1 MKTSTTQVKSLGNT
15 ISYLAVA
22 FIWLLVWELLSMA
35 INEEILFISPLKA
48 FVTLFSMMGTASY
61 WSTILCSVFR
71 VIGGFIIGYIVAS
84 CLAVLSFKFG
94 FFKLFISPAI
104 SVIKATPVAS
114 FIILALMWSGKDFV
128 PVLICILMVTPI
140 VWSNVLEGLRS
151 VDADLIEMCDVYKMS
166 SIEKARHVY
175 LPSLIPYNAAAVG
188 SGLGLCWKA
197 GVAAEVICRTMP
209 SIGNSIWET
218 KFYIITDELFAWT
231 ATVVL
236 LSVFFDF
243 IVKKITAKLLSGYK
257 TEVAADD

>member
-15 ISYLAVA
+15 ISYFAVA
-22 FIWLLVWELLSMA
+22 FIWFVIWELLSIA
-35 INEEILFISPLKA
+35 IDEEILFVSPLK
-48 FVTLFSMMGTASY
+48 VLSTLLTMMGTTSY
-61 WSTILCSVFR
+61 WETILYSVLR
-71 VIGGFIIGYIVAS
+71 VLGGFAVGYIVSA
-84 CLAVLSFKFG
+84 CFAVLSFKFD
-94 FFKLFISPAI
+94 FFRLFISPAI

-128 PVLICILMVTPI
+128 PVLICVLMVTPI

-151 VDADLIEMCDVYKMS
+151 VDADLIEMGDVYKMS
-166 SIEKARHVY
+166 PLSKARHIY
-175 LPSLIPYNAAAVG
+175 LPLLIPYNAAAVG

-218 KFYIITDELFAWT
+218 KFYILTDEMFAWT
-231 ATVVL
+231 TTVVM

-243 IVKKITAKLLSGYK
+243 ALKKITKKLLIRYK
-257 TEVAADD
+257 AGVGTDD

>member
-1 MKTSTTQVKSLGNT
+1 MKTSTTQVKRSSNT
-15 ISYLAVA
+15 ISYFAVA
-22 FIWLLVWELLSMA
+22 FIWLVIWELLSRA
-35 INEEILFISPLKA
+35 INEEILFVSPLK
-48 FVTLFSMMGTASY
+48 VLSTLLAMMGTASY
-61 WSTILCSVFR
+61 WQMILYSVLR
-71 VIGGFIIGYIVAS
+71 VLGGFVVGYILSA
-84 CLAVLSFKFG
+84 CLAVLSFKFD
-94 FFKLFISPAI
+94 FFRLFISPAI

-128 PVLICILMVTPI
+128 PVLICVLMVTPI
-140 VWSNVLEGLRS
+140 VWSNVLEGLRN
-151 VDADLIEMCDVYKMS
+151 VDAALIEMADVYRMS
-166 SIEKARHVY
+166 FVAKARHIY

-218 KFYIITDELFAWT
+218 KFYIMTDEMFALT

-243 IVKKITAKLLSGYK
+243 ALKYTSDKLLKRYK
-257 TEVAADD
+257 TEVSVDD